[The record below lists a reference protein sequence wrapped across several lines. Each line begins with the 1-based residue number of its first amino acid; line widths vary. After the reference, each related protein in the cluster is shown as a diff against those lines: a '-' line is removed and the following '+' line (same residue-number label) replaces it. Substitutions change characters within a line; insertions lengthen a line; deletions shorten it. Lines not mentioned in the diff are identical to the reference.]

1 MNSLQPVNKLKKYQV
16 GLKTFSRQSSQN
28 SIAKRIELYSR
39 WSVGLSKIIVSRIP
53 RRDKFDAWRRLGTRK
68 LSKSHVHLTG
78 GTARNDEFPEGLMR
92 SLEGKL
98 LPVRNERRHPGIGW
112 YVLFFR
118 PPPFRNVVANDA
130 ELLFCFERSSLLVSP
145 LGVHTTSAIVTRV
158 LHSSSYQDS
167 LPPSLSLSVFAAL
180 HRGNFLFI
188 YLVYL
193 ASIPV
198 LTRRLSV
205 LFFSDSPE
213 AGRSVFISEIIL
225 IADADRTR

>member
-1 MNSLQPVNKLKKYQV
+1 M
-16 GLKTFSRQSSQN
+16 
-28 SIAKRIELYSR
+28 
-39 WSVGLSKIIVSRIP
+39 IVSRVP
-53 RRDKFDAWRRLGTRK
+53 RRDEFGAWRRLGTRK

-98 LPVRNERRHPGIGW
+98 PAVRNERRQPGIGW

-118 PPPFRNVVANDA
+118 PPPFRNVAADDA

-167 LPPSLSLSVFAAL
+167 FPPSLSLPLSVFAAL

-198 LTRRLSV
+198 PTRRLSV
-205 LFFSDSPE
+205 LFFSGSPE

>member
-1 MNSLQPVNKLKKYQV
+1 M
-16 GLKTFSRQSSQN
+16 
-28 SIAKRIELYSR
+28 
-39 WSVGLSKIIVSRIP
+39 GLSKIIVSRVP
-53 RRDKFDAWRRLGTRK
+53 RRDKFGAWRRLGTRK

-78 GTARNDEFPEGLMR
+78 GTARNDEFPEGLVR
-92 SLEGKL
+92 SLEGKS
-98 LPVRNERRHPGIGW
+98 PAVRNERRHPGIGW

-118 PPPFRNVVANDA
+118 PPPFRNVVADDA
-130 ELLFCFERSSLLVSP
+130 ELLFCLERSSLLVSP
-145 LGVHTTSAIVTRV
+145 LGVHTTSVIVTRV

-167 LPPSLSLSVFAAL
+167 LPPSLSFSLSVFAAL

-205 LFFSDSPE
+205 LFFSGSPE